1 MSASDDRS
9 GEGRGGLDRPRQGAG
24 GAVLE
29 ATGLRV
35 AYGGNPALDLPHLA
49 LRPGELVGV
58 VGANGAGKSTL
69 VNALLGWSRGA
80 PRVSGTVTLA
90 GEDVSALPTH
100 ERVRRGLLLVPE
112 GGPVFSRLT
121 VQENL
126 AAAEAPDDPSR
137 RGYSEAEVFEL
148 FPRLAER
155 LDQEGVATLVTLPR
169 DSEPPAVQGCAVLR
183 PAPFDRVSAVDAFL
197 DHWQPDLAL
206 VAESEIWP
214 NTVMALDERS
224 IPLVLVNARMSD
236 RSFRRWQKMP
246 RVIGS
251 LLERFALCLAQT
263 QEDAERLA
271 RLGAPR
277 VLMAGNLKFDAAPP
291 PADPRAVAQLSGLVA
306 GRPLWLAAST
316 HPGED
321 GVVVAVHRALAR
333 RHPNLLTIIAPRHPH
348 RGPEVAGIAEQAGL
362 SAARR
367 SEGMQPERGTDV
379 YVADTVGEMGLF
391 YRLSPVVLMGGTLV
405 PIGGHNPIE
414 PAKLGSAILHGP
426 HVHTAA
432 EIYGAIDE
440 ARGALMVE
448 DSATLA
454 RAVSGLLTDT
464 ALTRDMARAAS
475 EAVHALGGAVDRTMQ
490 SIEPFIVQ
498 AKLGGRR

>member
-1 MSASDDRS
+1 MSLPLAFRAYRAATTALEPAVLGLLYWRQTRGREERSRLGERQGYPGRQRPDGHLIWVHGASIGETLSLLPVVERLTQRGLSVLVTSGTRTSASLIARRLPPGAAHQFVPVDV
-9 GEGRGGLDRPRQGAG
+9 PR
-24 GAVLE
+24 
-29 ATGLRV
+29 
-35 AYGGNPALDLPHLA
+35 Y
-49 LRPGELVGV
+49 
-58 VGANGAGKSTL
+58 
-69 VNALLGWSRGA
+69 
-80 PRVSGTVTLA
+80 
-90 GEDVSALPTH
+90 
-100 ERVRRGLLLVPE
+100 VRR
-112 GGPVFSRLT
+112 
-121 VQENL
+121 
-126 AAAEAPDDPSR
+126 
-137 RGYSEAEVFEL
+137 
-148 FPRLAER
+148 
-155 LDQEGVATLVTLPR
+155 
-169 DSEPPAVQGCAVLR
+169 
-183 PAPFDRVSAVDAFL
+183 FL

-214 NTVMALDERS
+214 NTIMALDERR

-291 PADPRAVAQLSGLVA
+291 PADPRVVAQLSGLVA

-321 GVVVAVHRALAR
+321 DVVVAVHRALAK

-348 RGPEVAGIAEQAGL
+348 RGPEVADIVSQAGL
-362 SAARR
+362 RAARR
-367 SEGMQPERGTDV
+367 SDGMQPERETDV

-432 EIYGAIDE
+432 EIYAAIDG
-440 ARGALMVE
+440 ARGALMVQ

-454 RAVSGLLTDT
+454 RAVSELLTDT

-498 AKLGGRR
+498 AKLGARR